1 VKINNNIDII
11 GDSGEE
17 VTIFTLIKKHLDSV
31 DTLQEF
37 EEFRR
42 VATETLDGC
51 IGYMECMRFT
61 DKSLLF
67 RPAKNK

>member
-1 VKINNNIDII
+1 MKINKNIDII

-31 DTLQEF
+31 ATLEEF

-42 VATETLDGC
+42 VATGTLDGC

-61 DKSLLF
+61 DKALLF
-67 RPAKNK
+67 RPVENK